1 MEPTIRVA
9 QFINITT
16 PANSE
21 SPSKSYSYQNYFF
34 GIGDVAIPGTAGP
47 LYTYAPFEL
56 RGSLSSVGGDN
67 PAMQLLL
74 PHSYFAVA
82 LVEDGNGNRLSKLTV
97 KTVWMANSGDLTN
110 YASYSKT
117 GAETNEYYVGIGA
130 SFNDTTIEL
139 RFRSAMDSVG
149 ANFPAQRFNNRNVGL
164 LPLSSNVMVG

>member
-9 QFINITT
+9 QFIDITT
-16 PANSE
+16 APGS
-21 SPSKSYSYQNYFF
+21 SYRFQNYFF
-34 GIGDVAIPGTAGP
+34 GIGDVAVPGTVSP
-47 LYTYAPFEL
+47 LYAYLPFEL

-67 PAMQLLL
+67 PAMQLLF
-74 PHSYFAVA
+74 PHSALAVA
-82 LVEDGNGNRLSKLTV
+82 LVEDGDGNRLSKLTV

-130 SFNDTTIEL
+130 SFSDTTIEL

-149 ANFPAQRFNNRNVGL
+149 ANFPAQRFNRLNAGL
-164 LPLSSNVMVG
+164 LPLSSNIMVG